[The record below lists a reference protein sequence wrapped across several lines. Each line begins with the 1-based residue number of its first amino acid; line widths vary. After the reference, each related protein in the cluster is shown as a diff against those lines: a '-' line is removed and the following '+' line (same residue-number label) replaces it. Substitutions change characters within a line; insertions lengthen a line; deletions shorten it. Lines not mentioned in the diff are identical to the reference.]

1 MWGVWVGRLSPFIS
15 RRTTCRKTCRGASF
29 SSPILAGSS
38 RPGVDSKDRRQSDT
52 VRSEE
57 GGWPCSVTGSFRVGQ
72 CPKPKSGPLCRPPNR
87 FQPIR
92 HDALRLRSLCF
103 SGKGKAGQHPPLW
116 VCTEWGRAGLS
127 SSLCSCFGLRVA
139 GLPGSLLPRKHSH
152 WIWHSR

>member
-1 MWGVWVGRLSPFIS
+1 MGCVGGGACHLSSLEGPCAGRPAEEHPSARPFWQGPQDQEWRVKIE
-15 RRTTCRKTCRGASF
+15 
-29 SSPILAGSS
+29 
-38 RPGVDSKDRRQSDT
+38 DRVT
-52 VRSEE
+52 LRSEG

-72 CPKPKSGPLCRPPNR
+72 CPKPKSGPLCIPPNR

-92 HDALRLRSLCF
+92 HDALRLRILCF

-139 GLPGSLLPRKHSH
+139 GLPDSLLPRKHSH
-152 WIWHSR
+152 WIWCSR